1 MKVLRAALAKFFRLL
16 PIRATESALKV
27 DDERATQSVPASF
40 GAIVLNGLFYPTAAR
55 VLSPGLL
62 LAWFVSDITSSALWV
77 ALIIPV
83 QQGLA
88 LLPEPFYAEWLS
100 TKPRSAPYY
109 RAQAFLRML
118 VWCGLGLAAWTF
130 GGGHANL
137 LLALFFLV
145 FAIDSTCGGFG
156 NIAFNDAL
164 ASVIPEGLRGR
175 ARGWRGIF
183 GAAAGGAA
191 GLLIRRYFS
200 ERSSVQAFGLLFIA
214 AGSLY
219 AVGGLVFALVDE
231 PQKNAVLTD
240 RPSLSRLLHRIRE
253 MLRSAT
259 FRRFVASQVLLVPL
273 TQGLP
278 FFTLFAKRAFN
289 LQLKALGVLIL
300 VDAVTPIVGNFI
312 WGRLSDSHGNRWVI
326 IAAAAFGVIAPL
338 CGVTL
343 YAMQDSSSS
352 GALVLIVL
360 AIVVFTAGTA
370 TVGIDLAA
378 KNYMLDLAPNAEQR
392 PLYIG
397 VSDTLIGIPT
407 MLLIGVG
414 GVIDAFGFA
423 PVFSIIGVAA
433 IAGTLV
439 ASRLPLS
446 QKGAVE

>member
-1 MKVLRAALAKFFRLL
+1 MNVSRAALAKLFRLL
-16 PIRATESALKV
+16 PVRAPESVLKA
-27 DDERATQSVPASF
+27 DGGRAAQAVPASF
-40 GAIVLNGLFYPTAAR
+40 AAVVLNGLFYPTAAR

-62 LAWFVSDITSSALWV
+62 LTWFVSDLTSSALWV

-109 RAQAFLRML
+109 RAQALLRTL
-118 VWCGLGLAAWTF
+118 VWCALGFAACAF
-130 GGGHANL
+130 GGGRAGRL
-137 LLALFFLV
+137 LTLFFLV
-145 FAIDSTCGGFG
+145 FAVDSTCGGFG

-183 GAAAGGAA
+183 GAAAAGAA
-191 GLLIRRYFS
+191 GLLVRRYFS
-200 ERSSVQAFGLLFIA
+200 ARGSVQAFGPLFAA

-219 AVGGLVFALVDE
+219 AAGGLVFALVDE
-231 PQKNAVLTD
+231 PRKNPVSTD
-240 RPSLSRLLHRIRE
+240 RPSPSRLLRRTGE
-253 MLRSAT
+253 MLRSVT

-278 FFTLFAKRAFN
+278 FFTLFAKRAFD

-300 VDAVTPIVGNFI
+300 VDAVAPIVGNFV
-312 WGRLSDSHGNRWVI
+312 WGRLADARGNRRVI
-326 IAAAAFGVIAPL
+326 VAAAAFGLIAPL
-338 CGVTL
+338 CAVAL
-343 YAMQDSSSS
+343 YAMQDGKPS
-352 GALVLIVL
+352 GALVLTVF
-360 AIVVFTAGTA
+360 AVVVFTAGTA

-378 KNYMLDLAPNAEQR
+378 KNYVLDLAPDRARR

-407 MLLIGVG
+407 MLLVG
-414 GVIDAFGFA
+414 AGIVIDVFGFA
-423 PVFSIIGVAA
+423 PVFSGIGAA
-433 IAGTLV
+433 TIAGALV
-439 ASRLPLS
+439 ASRLPLRG
-446 QKGAVE
+446 KGQ

>member
-1 MKVLRAALAKFFRLL
+1 
-16 PIRATESALKV
+16 
-27 DDERATQSVPASF
+27 
-40 GAIVLNGLFYPTAAR
+40 
-55 VLSPGLL
+55 
-62 LAWFVSDITSSALWV
+62 
-77 ALIIPV
+77 
-83 QQGLA
+83 
-88 LLPEPFYAEWLS
+88 
-100 TKPRSAPYY
+100 
-109 RAQAFLRML
+109 
-118 VWCGLGLAAWTF
+118 
-130 GGGHANL
+130 
-137 LLALFFLV
+137 
-145 FAIDSTCGGFG
+145 
-156 NIAFNDAL
+156 
-164 ASVIPEGLRGR
+164 
-175 ARGWRGIF
+175 
-183 GAAAGGAA
+183 
-191 GLLIRRYFS
+191 
-200 ERSSVQAFGLLFIA
+200 
-214 AGSLY
+214 
-219 AVGGLVFALVDE
+219 
-231 PQKNAVLTD
+231 
-240 RPSLSRLLHRIRE
+240 